1 MASGTEI
8 IRSIYKITHFDF
20 LLDLV
25 HDVKRI
31 FICICMC
38 DPENLLFWLYNV
50 VTDQIDQFVQCG
62 FTSATVL
69 LKNDIAI
76 FVSK

>member
-25 HDVKRI
+25 HDVKQI
-31 FICICMC
+31 FICICVC

-50 VTDQIDQFVQCG
+50 VTDQIDSSFSADLRPRQF
-62 FTSATVL
+62 L
-69 LKNDIAI
+69 
-76 FVSK
+76 